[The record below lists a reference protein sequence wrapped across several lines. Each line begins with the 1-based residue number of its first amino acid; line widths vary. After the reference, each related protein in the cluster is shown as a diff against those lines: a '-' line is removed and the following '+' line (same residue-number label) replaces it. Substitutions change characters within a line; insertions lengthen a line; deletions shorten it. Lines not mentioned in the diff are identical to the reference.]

1 MAGDKKITQLDAL
14 PAVADADLLA
24 IVDNTDTTTKKV
36 TAAQFKDHVKVASI
50 KDEYT
55 PTAGQIAFTLSAI
68 PSGDAAVLVLLNGKG
83 QVSSKYSF
91 TGTAFTWGGSPVLIV
106 GDTLII
112 KYNSEAPVVGLYKG
126 TYPGTM
132 PAAAN
137 NLKVTAAQLGLDSAR
152 QIVIPRLMVKLSGI
166 VDSWVPDGNNLQDP
180 QTKCDVFIPAAG
192 HVDDGDLYISTG
204 TGATLIAG
212 QPFEFVYLYQT
223 TNFLS

>member
-36 TAAQFKDHVKVASI
+36 TAAQFKDHVKVVSI
-50 KDEYT
+50 KDEFT
-55 PTAGQIAFTLSAI
+55 PTAAQVNFTLSAT
-68 PSGDAAVLVLLNGKG
+68 PSGDAAVLVLLDGKG

-91 TGTAFTWGGSPVLIV
+91 TGTAFTWGNNPPLIV

-126 TYPGTM
+126 TYAGTM
-132 PAAAN
+132 PIAAS

-152 QIVIPRLMVKLSGI
+152 QIVIPRLMVKLAGV
-166 VDSWVPDGNNLQDP
+166 VDSWVPDGNNLQSP
-180 QTKCDVFIPAAG
+180 QTRCDIFIPAAG
-192 HVDDGDLYISTG
+192 HADDGDMYISTG
-204 TGATLIAG
+204 IGATSVAG
-212 QPFEFVYLYQT
+212 QPFEFIYLYQT